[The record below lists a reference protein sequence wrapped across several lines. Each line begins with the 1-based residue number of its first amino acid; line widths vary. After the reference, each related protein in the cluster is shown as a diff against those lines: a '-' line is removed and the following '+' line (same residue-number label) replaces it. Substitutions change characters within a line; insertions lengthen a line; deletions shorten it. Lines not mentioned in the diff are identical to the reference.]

1 MQISQQWFIYYRIRA
16 DDQAPVT
23 QTVRTFQALLCER
36 WPGLRA
42 QVLRRTDRQDGLLTL
57 METYDLS
64 PDLAPEG
71 PDARLASLRGDIDQ
85 AASALAPWLQSA
97 RHTEEFVPCV

>member
-1 MQISQQWFIYYRIRA
+1 MHISQQWFIYYRIRA

-23 QTVRTFQALLCER
+23 QAVRAFQAQLCER

-42 QVLRRTDRQDGLLTL
+42 QVLRRADLQNEMLTL

-64 PDLAPEG
+64 PDPAPEG
-71 PDARLASLRGDIDQ
+71 LDACMSRLRGEIDQ
-85 AASALAPWLQSA
+85 AAAALTPWLQSA
-97 RHTEEFVPCV
+97 RHIEEFVPCV

>member
-16 DDQAPVT
+16 DDQALVT
-23 QTVRTFQALLCER
+23 QSVRAFQALLCER

-42 QVLRRTDRQDGLLTL
+42 QVLRRADLQNEMLTL

-64 PDLAPEG
+64 PDIAPEG
-71 PDARLASLRGDIDQ
+71 LDARLHRLRSEIDQ
-85 AASALAPWLQSA
+85 AAAALTPWLQSA
-97 RHTEEFVPCV
+97 RHIEEFVPCV

>member
-1 MQISQQWFIYYRIRA
+1 MHISQQWFIYYRIRA
-16 DDQAPVT
+16 DDQAPVIHA
-23 QTVRTFQALLCER
+23 VRAFQALLCER

-42 QVLRRTDRQDGLLTL
+42 QVLRRTDLQNEMLTL

-64 PDLAPEG
+64 LDPAAAGL
-71 PDARLASLRGDIDQ
+71 DAGMSRLRGEIDQ
-85 AASALAPWLQSA
+85 AATALTPWLQSA

>member
-1 MQISQQWFIYYRIRA
+1 MQMSQQWFIYYRIRA
-16 DDQAPVT
+16 DDQAPVI
-23 QTVRTFQALLCER
+23 QTVRAFQAVLCER

-42 QVLRRTDRQDGLLTL
+42 QVMRRADREDELLTL

-64 PDLAPEG
+64 PDMARQG
-71 PDARLASLRGDIDQ
+71 PNASLDSLRGEIMQ
-85 AASALAPWLQSA
+85 AATGLVPWLQSA